1 MTDKQHVHPASESD
15 CLSAMDHLYAY
26 LNGELDDQPEALAIV
41 EFHLGH
47 CRSCFSRAEME
58 RVMNDRLRH
67 SGKEKTP
74 EALKARLRRLL
85 DSF

>member
-1 MTDKQHVHPASESD
+1 MTDKEHVHTASESD

-26 LNGELDDQPEALAIV
+26 LNGELDDQPETLAMV

-58 RVMNDRLRH
+58 RVMNDRLRN

-74 EALKARLRRLL
+74 DALKTRLRRLL
-85 DSF
+85 DNF